1 MTTEYAISLDR
12 DACEG
17 VFACLVRDD
26 RFVEAADGLARI
38 DDADAVADGDVVATD
53 GGDAATAGHDGTTP
67 TDEGD
72 ATAPT
77 DDVVVAAFDDDR
89 LADARQA
96 ARACPVNAIEVREN
110 ATDADVATEGDD
122 E

>member
-1 MTTEYAISLDR
+1 MTTEYAVSLDR

-38 DDADAVADGDVVATD
+38 DDGAVAPAGDDGSTVPGVVVAT
-53 GGDAATAGHDGTTP
+53 
-67 TDEGD
+67 
-72 ATAPT
+72 
-77 DDVVVAAFDDDR
+77 FDDER

-96 ARACPVNAIEVREN
+96 ARACPVDAIEVRVDGAEGN
-110 ATDADVATEGDD
+110 AAASEGGD